1 MPSDPTAPNEAA
13 PAVDDELVEEDLEA
27 PAAGV
32 PVGVVLAVAP
42 SEFAG
47 SESLLVVLA
56 GTVVL
61 LLGTGK
67 GPRAVVLEEP
77 VLEEPVLE
85 EPATGATSAQSLA
98 VAGRTWPG
106 GG

>member
-77 VLEEPVLE
+77 VLEEP
-85 EPATGATSAQSLA
+85 ATGATSAQSLA